1 MANREVER
9 ASTVNRPR
17 PLWAVTIVAACVP
30 WACDQDAEVPGSDAV
45 VADAAAAEEWTLTGE
60 PAFLLGDDEA
70 APLNN
75 VAGGLLLGSG
85 RSVVGDGGS
94 RRVLVVDSTGRVER
108 TVGGGGEG
116 PVEFSSLTRI
126 KHWIGDS
133 VFVYDAQAGRYS
145 VFSPGTGEGRTTT
158 PIQALGAPAANA
170 YPGGGEALWLIG
182 PIRVAPGQYA
192 EGRRRI
198 PIELYRLVASD
209 SAVHLATLQGP
220 ELVFGPDGQGFVRP
234 PLPVAGGST
243 RTAGDGLL
251 FLSDGERPAVV
262 VMDRNG
268 ETVRELE
275 VTGMS
280 VAIDDDLR
288 SVISDTLYDRYARS
302 EERMRS
308 RLELAPIPERIDGFG
323 PLVFARD
330 GTLWVGGRS
339 VPGIQMRTWVNLDT
353 QGGLIR
359 RLEMPRTTTIL
370 DAAADRLLLRTT
382 DILGVERVALRRIAP
397 AL

>member
-17 PLWAVTIVAACVP
+17 PLWAVAIVAACLP
-30 WACDQDAEVPGSDAV
+30 WACDQDAEAPGSDAV
-45 VADAAAAEEWTLTGE
+45 AADAAAAEEWTLTGE

-70 APLNN
+70 EPLNN
-75 VAGGLLLGSG
+75 VAGGLLLGGG

-108 TVGGGGEG
+108 IVGGGGEG
-116 PVEFSSLTRI
+116 PVEFLSLTRI
-126 KHWIGDS
+126 THWSGDS
-133 VFVYDAQAGRYS
+133 VFVYDGQAGRYS

-158 PIQALGAPAANA
+158 PIQALGAPAAEA
-170 YPGGGEALWLIG
+170 HPGGGEALWLIG
-182 PIRVAPGQYA
+182 PIRIAPGQYE

-220 ELVFGPDGQGFVRP
+220 ELVFGPDGQGFIRP
-234 PLPVAGGST
+234 PLPVAGGISL
-243 RTAGDGLL
+243 AVGDNLL
-251 FLSDGERPAVV
+251 FLADGERPEVV
-262 VMDRNG
+262 VMDQNG
-268 ETVRELE
+268 ETVREFE
-275 VTGMS
+275 VTGMGI
-280 VAIDDDLR
+280 AIDDDLR
-288 SVISDTLYDRYARS
+288 SMISDTLYDRYARS

-323 PLVFARD
+323 YLVFARD

-339 VPGIQMRTWVNLDT
+339 VPGIQMRTWMNLDT
-353 QGGLIR
+353 RGGLIR
-359 RLEMPRTTTIL
+359 RLEMPRTTSIL
-370 DAAADRLLLRTT
+370 DADADRLLLRTT

>member
-1 MANREVER
+1 M
-9 ASTVNRPR
+9 
-17 PLWAVTIVAACVP
+17 P
-30 WACDQDAEVPGSDAV
+30 WACGQDAEAPGAGTV
-45 VADAAAAEEWTLTGE
+45 VTDAAATEEWTLAGE

-70 APLNN
+70 EPLNN
-75 VAGGLLLGSG
+75 VAGGLLLGGG

-94 RRVLVVDSTGRVER
+94 RRVLVVGSTGRVER

-145 VFSPGTGEGRTTT
+145 VFSPGTGEGRTTA
-158 PIQALGAPAANA
+158 PIQGLSASPAEAH
-170 YPGGGEALWLIG
+170 PGGGEALWLIG
-182 PIRVAPGQYA
+182 PIRIAPGQYE
-192 EGRRRI
+192 EGRQRI

-209 SAVHLATLQGP
+209 STVHMATL
-220 ELVFGPDGQGFVRP
+220 EWREFVFGPDGQGFITP
-234 PLPVAGGST
+234 PVPVAGGISL
-243 RTAGDGLL
+243 AVGDDLL
-251 FLSDGERPAVV
+251 FMADGERPEVV

-275 VTGMS
+275 VTGMGI
-280 VAIDDDLR
+280 AIDDDLR
-288 SVISDTLYDRYARS
+288 SMISDTLYDRYARS

-330 GTLWVGGRS
+330 GTLWVGGRN
-339 VPGIQMRTWVNLDT
+339 VPGVQMRIWVNLDT

-370 DAAADRLLLRTT
+370 DADADRLLLRST
-382 DILGVERVALRRIAP
+382 DVLGVERVALRRIAP